1 MVQVWNSYRLD
12 EVKKLQKPNEAYE
25 WQKGCEGT
33 RLRELE
39 DVFPLSQ
46 KRKSPELLQHTKTP
60 GLGGGFKYVLFST
73 LLGEMIKFD

>member
-1 MVQVWNSYRLD
+1 MKLMSGKKDAKGQDFESWN
-12 EVKKLQKPNEAYE
+12 
-25 WQKGCEGT
+25 
-33 RLRELE
+33 
-39 DVFPLSQ
+39 FPLSQ